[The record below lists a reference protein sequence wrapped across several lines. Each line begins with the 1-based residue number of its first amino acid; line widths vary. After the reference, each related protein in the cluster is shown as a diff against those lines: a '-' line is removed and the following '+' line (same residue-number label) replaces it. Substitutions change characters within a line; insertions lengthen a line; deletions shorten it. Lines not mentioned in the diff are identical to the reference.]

1 MASSESFTAT
11 QRGSIRT
18 RIVSDPI
25 YDLPDLPVTLIDVIY
40 ALKLQA
46 NLLSVGRMTNS
57 NLMLRSVKTNLFL
70 HSMEKFLHTV

>member
-1 MASSESFTAT
+1 MFISIYDINPITIEMASSESFTAT
-11 QRGSIRT
+11 QRGSIRM

-57 NLMLRSVKTNLFL
+57 I
-70 HSMEKFLHTV
+70 

>member
-11 QRGSIRT
+11 QHGSIRM

-70 HSMEKFLHTV
+70 HSMEKSLHTV